1 MGIEKR
7 YISFRLGSTNPTL
20 ITRQEYVLMKTD
32 FKQFFKLFQATLN
45 GKTITTTFY
54 WKYLWFK
61 VLCTL
66 SLFLLSL
73 VAGYLEQPEVKNGL
87 ILLSL
92 LAVIFVIMHPF
103 SQTISFTSV
112 TTNIA
117 PEVIEKAK
125 SYYRLHYKNIHKT
138 INYDE
143 YLKLM
148 GVKKDGTDQEI
159 AIA

>member
-7 YISFRLGSTNPTL
+7 YISFRWGQTNPTF

-32 FKQFFKLFQATLN
+32 FKQFFKLFQATLS
-45 GKTITTTFY
+45 GKATNNSFY

-73 VAGYLEQPEVKNGL
+73 YAGHVGQPGIENGL
-87 ILLSL
+87 LLLSL
-92 LAVIFVIMHPF
+92 LAVVFVIMHPF
-103 SQTISFTSV
+103 SQTLSLANTIAKT
-112 TTNIA
+112 A
-117 PEVIEKAK
+117 PEIIAEARL
-125 SYYRLHYKNIHKT
+125 YYKFHYKNIYNT
-138 INYDE
+138 VNYDE

-148 GVKKDGTDQEI
+148 EAKEDEATEVV
-159 AIA
+159 